1 MKNTSIIYLL
11 IASLTC
17 YIGHKLILILLDIKQ
32 ANFHYS
38 IEIIYLFFILFSAV
52 MLFSLMKIKEIM
64 PENVGMIFILATTVK
79 ATFCYLLLRPILA
92 VSSETNTIEKKNI
105 LVVFLLCLFID
116 VFFTARLL
124 NNKRED

>member
-1 MKNTSIIYLL
+1 MKNKSIIHLL
-11 IASLTC
+11 IASLIC
-17 YIGHKLILILLDIKQ
+17 YSGHKFILILLDVDQ
-32 ANFHYS
+32 AKFHYS

-52 MLFSLMKIKEIM
+52 MLFSLIKIKEIM
-64 PENVGMIFILATTVK
+64 PENVGMLFILATTVK
-79 ATFCYLLLRPILA
+79 AAFCYLLLRPVLA

-124 NNKRED
+124 NNKRKD